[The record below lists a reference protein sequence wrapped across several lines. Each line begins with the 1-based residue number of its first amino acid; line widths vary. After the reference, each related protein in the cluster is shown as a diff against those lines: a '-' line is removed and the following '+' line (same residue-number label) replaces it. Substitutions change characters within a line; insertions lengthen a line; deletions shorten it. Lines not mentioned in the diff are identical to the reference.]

1 MERTR
6 SIGMHPRSGLA
17 LAVPALALLF
27 AAAAVEAQPG
37 GPQTYTIRVVDQ
49 AGRPLDGSLVRIE
62 GATGDLT
69 TPATVELDA
78 GPQLVTVAPA
88 AQGAMLP
95 GGWARPTGP
104 NGLSRNEF
112 MFFGPMGGEVL
123 IEWRTAEVQL
133 SVDDPSGTAIAGAQ
147 WSFAGDGAAL
157 APGALLLPVTDES
170 LYPTLAGG
178 SVGGWWF
185 DVRAAFGGA
194 AVDLVHGERHEA
206 VEGATTLSL
215 RWQQA
220 ACTMGVVDGGG
231 QAIRGATF
239 TILGRTFDAGDPI
252 TLPSTDEALYPDLA
266 GTLAGGFPATL
277 FTNTAAGT
285 GNGTF
290 EVLADGSLTP
300 PFVDVN
306 GGSFGLRCGVDPFPP
321 ITTGT
326 LVVRVTAD
334 GAPFAGAQVAW
345 TDAQGGAGTL
355 ATDAAGEATQNDVAQ
370 GPATLTLTVPAGH
383 HAVDPASGS
392 QGVTIVAGS
401 STVATFTIA
410 LDETPPPPPPPPVVN
425 HPETWNYWKR
435 EVAAAIKGRGHH
447 EESLEDMAVKYP
459 EEIFTGFAQHP
470 TDPVRVEG
478 VTQVDP
484 DGNGPKIAR
493 RLDLAD
499 MDATLE
505 ANGSDATRGARRE
518 LLVLL
523 LNVVSGRLSL
533 HLVVDAAGTTL
544 EQEIRRLAA
553 MINDGQ
559 PANDRVARN
568 AAQRINAGRARWGSP
583 AYSANGGTASLVYG
597 DANPD
602 AVLDGA
608 GAEALALTATRAPG
622 GAGVRLS
629 FTLATPQR
637 ATLDVFDASGRRQA
651 RLYEGDAPAG
661 TTAMTWTAAGG
672 RPGVY
677 FARLL
682 TPAGTRSAKVIASR

>member
-1 MERTR
+1 MERIR
-6 SIGMHPRSGLA
+6 SIGLHRRTGLA
-17 LAVPALALLF
+17 LIALLV
-27 AAAAVEAQPG
+27 ATAPVEAQPG
-37 GPQTYTIRVVDQ
+37 GPQTYTFRVVDQ
-49 AGRPLDGSLVRIE
+49 AGRPLDGSMVRIE

-69 TPATVELDA
+69 TPATVVLDA

-95 GGWARPTGP
+95 GGSARPAGP
-104 NGLSRNEF
+104 NGLSRNDF
-112 MFFGPMGGEVL
+112 IFLDPMGGEVL

-133 SVDDPSGTAIAGAQ
+133 SIDDPAGTPIVGAQ
-147 WSFAGDGAAL
+147 WSFAGEGAAL
-157 APGALLLPVTDES
+157 APGTLLLPVTDEA
-170 LYPTLAGG
+170 LYPTLAG
-178 SVGGWWF
+178 SSMDGWWF

-206 VEGATTLSL
+206 VEGPATLSL

-220 ACTMGVVDGGG
+220 ACTMGVVDGAG

-239 TILGRTFDAGDPI
+239 TILGRIFAAGDPI
-252 TLPSTDEALYPDLA
+252 TLPSTDDALYPDLS
-266 GTLAGGFPATL
+266 GTLAGGFTATL

-285 GNGTF
+285 GAGTF
-290 EVLADGSLTP
+290 EVRADGSLAP
-300 PFVDVN
+300 PFVDIN

-334 GAPFAGAQVAW
+334 GAPFAGAQVAL
-345 TDAQGGAGTL
+345 TDAQGAASTL
-355 ATDAAGEATQNDVAQ
+355 TTDAAGEATRSDVPQ
-370 GPATLTLTVPAGH
+370 GPATLTLSVPAGH

-392 QGVTIVAGS
+392 QVVAIVAAG
-401 STVATFTIA
+401 STVATFTLA
-410 LDETPPPPPPPPVVN
+410 RDETPPPPPPPPVVN
-425 HPETWNYWKR
+425 NPETWNYWKR
-435 EVAAAIKGRGHH
+435 ETDAALRGRGHH
-447 EESLEDMAVKYP
+447 EESFNDLAVKFP

-478 VTQVDP
+478 VSQVDP
-484 DGNGPKIAR
+484 DGSGPKIAR
-493 RLDLAD
+493 RLTLGD
-499 MDATLE
+499 MDGTLE
-505 ANGSDATRGARRE
+505 AGGNDAPRGARRE

-533 HLVVDAAGTTL
+533 HLVVDDAGTTL

-559 PANDRVARN
+559 PANDAIARK

-583 AYSANGGTASLVYG
+583 AYHANGGTETLVYG
-597 DANPD
+597 DADPD
-602 AVLDGA
+602 AVLDATGA
-608 GAEALALTATRAPG
+608 DALALTATRAPG
-622 GAGVRLS
+622 GRGVRLS
-629 FTLATPQR
+629 FTLASPQR
-637 ATLDVFDASGRRQA
+637 ATLDVFDASGRRQV

-661 TTAMTWTAAGG
+661 TTAMTWTQAAG

-677 FARLL
+677 FARLV
-682 TPAGTRSAKVIASR
+682 TPAGMRSAKVIASR